1 MFNRPPGCE
10 NTKDTSCCYFL
21 EESAFEKTQYSYEDY
36 GRAVFRLGPGDQERE
51 TDEKKKMQDAKIAF
65 LFYFLLDFFPNT
77 YATARI
83 NATKYPIIIWNTRS
97 FNLTPPF
104 KEVSS
109 NIGSRSPGRG

>member
-1 MFNRPPGCE
+1 
-10 NTKDTSCCYFL
+10 
-21 EESAFEKTQYSYEDY
+21 
-36 GRAVFRLGPGDQERE
+36 
-51 TDEKKKMQDAKIAF
+51 MQDAKIAF

-97 FNLTPPF
+97 FNFTPPF

-109 NIGSRSPGRG
+109 NIGSRSPGRGLSLIIALALVYFINPSDEYSGGVVEGQHGEICVEPYERCTVCGNMRVAREEENE